1 MEHNLILESEYIKNG
16 IPFKDRNL
24 IFFDTEVSSLF
35 FDNEITELGWLV
47 VNPQTLEIKQEK
59 DIKIKIE
66 HIENAD
72 PKSLELSHYSNDLWT
87 DAISLPEALEMF
99 QQNCKGG
106 VLVGYNVAYDWEW
119 IERAFHKVGIFPPLF
134 HYHKLDVLSM
144 AYIKLK
150 DKTEITKFSLTE
162 ICNYFNISRNIE
174 HNALEDARAAFEVY
188 KKLVVL

>member
-1 MEHNLILESEYIKNG
+1 
-16 IPFKDRNL
+16 
-24 IFFDTEVSSLF
+24 
-35 FDNEITELGWLV
+35 
-47 VNPQTLEIKQEK
+47 
-59 DIKIKIE
+59 
-66 HIENAD
+66 
-72 PKSLELSHYSNDLWT
+72 
-87 DAISLPEALEMF
+87 MF

-119 IERAFHKVGIFPPLF
+119 IERAFYKVGIFPPLF

-174 HNALEDARAAFEVY
+174 HNALEDARATFEVY